1 MAVDATNASRQHTA
15 SFAALASEAAAA
27 PVGDA
32 VVAVAPGP
40 QESGT
45 AASGPAESARL
56 ENGVADH
63 SWRLRIE
70 EFERLRVDEAQR
82 QRCSARV
89 ARFYAKQNERIDQ
102 YTQADAI
109 VCGRGAGMDSEEG
122 REPLLGTAAG
132 DDQPGR
138 LVRLAIDLSF
148 YCNVALLAVK
158 VVAAVLSGSLAV
170 IASVVDSALDLLS
183 GSIIF
188 VAAHMARAKD
198 PRGLYPVGK
207 ARLEPL
213 SIIIFATV
221 MGMAALQ
228 LLREGAQALV
238 AGLAGAPPTIEV
250 DATVWA
256 ILGTVVTV
264 KFALMLFCLRVA
276 PYSASVEALYM
287 DHRNDVATNSAT
299 IVVLLIVTSYQAAW
313 WLDSVTAIVLA
324 LAIMATWLRVGREH
338 ATQMAGRVASPEI
351 LSQLTFLAFNH
362 DQRIQYIDTVRAY
375 HIGTKI
381 VAELDIVLS
390 PDMPLREAHDIGESL
405 QRRIEELGD
414 VERAFVHLDYEF
426 QHRAHDEHA
435 YPSRLRP
442 ASSFKSIPQAPPP
455 QQQHTSHLEQGAAST
470 ATL

>member
-1 MAVDATNASRQHTA
+1 MA
-15 SFAALASEAAAA
+15 SFAALALAGGAAAA
-27 PVGDA
+27 PCGDA
-32 VVAVAPGP
+32 AAAAVA
-40 QESGT
+40 ST
-45 AASGPAESARL
+45 AEASQGPATLDAL
-56 ENGVADH
+56 GDGGKP
-63 SWRLRIE
+63 WRLRIE
-70 EFERLRVDEAQR
+70 EFERLRVDEEQR
-82 QRCSARV
+82 RRCSARV

-102 YTQADAI
+102 YAQADAI
-109 VCGRGAGMDSEEG
+109 MCGRGAPADAEEG
-122 REPLLGTAAG
+122 REPLLGAPAAG
-132 DDQPGR
+132 EQR
-138 LVRLAIDLSF
+138 TEQLVRLAIDLSF
-148 YCNVALLAVK
+148 WCNVALLAVK
-158 VVAAVLSGSLAV
+158 VTAAVLSGSLAV

-188 VAAHMARAKD
+188 IAAHMARAKD

-213 SIIIFATV
+213 SIVIFATV

-228 LLREGAQALV
+228 LLREGAQVLV
-238 AGLAGAPPTIEV
+238 AGLAGKPPAIEV

-256 ILGTVVTV
+256 ILGIVVAV

-276 PYSASVEALYM
+276 PYSASVEALYT

-299 IVVLLIVTSYQAAW
+299 IAVLIIVTSYPAAW

-324 LAIMATWLRVGREH
+324 LAIMATWWRVGREH

-375 HIGTKI
+375 HIGAKI

-442 ASSFKSIPQAPPP
+442 ATSLKSMPVEQPQPPP
-455 QQQHTSHLEQGAAST
+455 QQHAEGIAIT